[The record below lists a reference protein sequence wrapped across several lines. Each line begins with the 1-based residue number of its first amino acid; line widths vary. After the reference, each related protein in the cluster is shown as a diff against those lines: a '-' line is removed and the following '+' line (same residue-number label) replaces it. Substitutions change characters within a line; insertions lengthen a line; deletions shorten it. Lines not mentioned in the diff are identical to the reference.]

1 MKTLMD
7 LTTLI
12 ARVRAGDQDAE
23 ARLIEQIYPELH
35 AIARRQ
41 LGGEAYAAE
50 STESLVHECY
60 LRLKRSGLP
69 EVTDRG
75 HFFAVVS
82 RLMRQILV
90 DFARSRVAQR
100 RDKRLEVRVEMA
112 ERVIHEEAGRVQ
124 QLLEIDQ
131 QLRALEAA
139 APQAAKL
146 VELRFFGGLTAEE
159 SAEHLG
165 IDVQA
170 ARRQL
175 RYGQA
180 WLRRA
185 MTQNP
190 PGDSA

>member
-1 MKTLMD
+1 MD

-12 ARVRAGDQDAE
+12 AQMRAGDTDAE
-23 ARLIEQIYPELH
+23 ARLLEQVYPELY
-35 AIARRQ
+35 AIARQR
-41 LGGEAYAAE
+41 LGGELYAAE

-69 EVTDRG
+69 EVADRG
-75 HFFAVVS
+75 HFFAIVS

-90 DFARSRVAQR
+90 DFARARVAQR
-100 RDKRLEVRVEMA
+100 RDKRLEVQVDAAGKLADEDA
-112 ERVIHEEAGRVQ
+112 ERLP

-131 QLRALEAA
+131 QLRLLEAEAPDA
-139 APQAAKL
+139 ARL

-165 IDVQA
+165 ISLQR

-190 PGDSA
+190 DSDPA

>member
-1 MKTLMD
+1 MD

-12 ARVRAGDQDAE
+12 AQVRAGDTDAE
-23 ARLIEQIYPELH
+23 ARLLELIYPELH
-35 AIARRQ
+35 ALARLQ

-69 EVTDRG
+69 EVKDRG

-90 DFARSRVAQR
+90 DFARARMAQR
-100 RDKRLEVRVEMA
+100 RDKRLEVEVELA
-112 ERVIHEEAGRVQ
+112 GKVIKEDAGRMQ

-131 QLRALEAA
+131 QLRALEAV
-139 APQAAKL
+139 APQAARL

-159 SAEHLG
+159 AAGHLG
-165 IDVQA
+165 IEVQT
-170 ARRQL
+170 ARSQL

-185 MTQNP
+185 MTQKP
-190 PGDSA
+190 PGDHA

>member
-1 MKTLMD
+1 MD

-12 ARVRAGDQDAE
+12 AQVRAGDTDAE
-23 ARLIEQIYPELH
+23 ERLIELIYPELH
-35 AIARRQ
+35 AIARLQ

-69 EVTDRG
+69 EVRDRG

-90 DFARSRVAQR
+90 DFARARIAQR
-100 RDKRLEVRVEMA
+100 RDKRLEVDVVLADKVTKEDAARM
-112 ERVIHEEAGRVQ
+112 Q

-131 QLRALEAA
+131 QLRALEAV

-165 IDVQA
+165 IEVQA
-170 ARRQL
+170 ARSQL

-185 MTQNP
+185 MTQKT
-190 PGDSA
+190 PGDHA

>member
-1 MKTLMD
+1 MD

-12 ARVRAGDQDAE
+12 GQVRAGDTDAE
-23 ARLIEQIYPELH
+23 ARLIELIYPELH

-69 EVTDRG
+69 EVADRG
-75 HFFAVVS
+75 HFFALVS

-100 RDKRLEVRVEMA
+100 RDKRLEVQVEMA
-112 ERVIHEEAGRVQ
+112 ERVVNEDAGRVQ
-124 QLLEIDQ
+124 QLLEIDE